1 MKSIRNF
8 APITLAILSIVMA
21 AYQFIQVFSSA
32 EWKNPSA
39 EMVTKWENQVQ
50 ALREALPSDVH
61 RAGYVDQS
69 MLGENSI
76 PFDANEF
83 QLMQY
88 SVAPVVLKIGIGEAW
103 IIGNF
108 DNDVDFRP
116 WLDEKLDR
124 YDVQSFGFGL
134 HLIHKLGE

>member
-1 MKSIRNF
+1 M
-8 APITLAILSIVMA
+8 TLTILSIVFA
-21 AYQFIQVFSSA
+21 AYQFVQAFRLG

-50 ALREALPSDVH
+50 ALREALPSDVY

-69 MLGENSI
+69 MLGEISI

-88 SVAPVVLKIGIGEAW
+88 SVAPVALKLGVGETW

-116 WLDEKLDR
+116 WLNAKLGK
-124 YDVQSFGFGL
+124 YEVQSFGFGL
-134 HLIHKLGE
+134 HLIHKLGK